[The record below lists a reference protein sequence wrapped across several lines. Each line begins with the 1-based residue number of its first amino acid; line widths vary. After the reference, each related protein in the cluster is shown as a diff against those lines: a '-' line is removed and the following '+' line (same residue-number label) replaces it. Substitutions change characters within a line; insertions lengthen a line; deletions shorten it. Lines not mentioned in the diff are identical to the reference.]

1 MRREEL
7 EKKKNNKVEFV
18 SGATQSGTVAPAPKL
33 NMPIP
38 GLKKISFVNSVG

>member
-1 MRREEL
+1 LVFFSKAEADMRREEL

-18 SGATQSGTVAPAPKL
+18 SGGTQSGTVAPTPKV

-38 GLKKISFVNSVG
+38 GL